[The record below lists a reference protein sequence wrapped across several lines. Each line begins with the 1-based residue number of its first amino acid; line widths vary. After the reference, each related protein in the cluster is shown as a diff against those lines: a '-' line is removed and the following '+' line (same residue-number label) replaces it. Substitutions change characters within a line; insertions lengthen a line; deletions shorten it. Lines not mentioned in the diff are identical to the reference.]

1 MRDSDFVVRKN
12 AITCLLL
19 IYKSDPSEIYKG
31 ELIRMTLDSSPNVK
45 GHYISMLEEENIKF
59 EDARE
64 LLNLFLKDASYTIR
78 TASQKK
84 LDEIG

>member
-1 MRDSDFVVRKN
+1 
-12 AITCLLL
+12 
-19 IYKSDPSEIYKG
+19 
-31 ELIRMTLDSSPNVK
+31 MTLDSSPNVK